1 MSPPLKTFIRVISF
15 VLLLI
20 VGSRV
25 GLAQPLKQLVYFNQM
40 VEQRLASEVKGGEW
54 KFETFCQVSS
64 DVVSRR
70 VLESYGS
77 MFVANESVVLPPTC
91 VQKSEGDVLRFQGK
105 LQKKSLDING
115 VRIDLQARA
124 SDALAVAVIEAAAMG
139 HRISPLDGSIAGA
152 RSYGDTLMLWNSR
165 FFPAMEFWIRKGRL
179 SSADRDLLARLDI
192 WGKVAKVL
200 EWESQG
206 IFFSTDRTRSILTST
221 APPGT
226 SQHLALLAF
235 DVTEFWNPHVR
246 AILNRNGW
254 FQTVVDDPVHFTFLG
269 FPESELPARGL
280 IAVSKGGRKYWV
292 PNLSSIPWTVI
303 PTN

>member
-1 MSPPLKTFIRVISF
+1 MNPLLQDSIPVTFIF
-15 VLLLI
+15 LLLI
-20 VGSRV
+20 VASPA
-25 GLAQPLKQLVYFNQM
+25 GLAQPLKPVDFNNV
-40 VEQRLASEVKGGEW
+40 VEKRLSSELKGGEW
-54 KFETFCQVSS
+54 KFENFCQVSS

-91 VQKSEGDVLRFQGK
+91 VHKGEGDVLRYHRK
-105 LQKKSLDING
+105 LRKKSLDMNG
-115 VRIDLQARA
+115 VRIDLQAGA
-124 SDALAVAVIEAAAMG
+124 SDALALAIAEAGAIG
-139 HRISPLDGSIAGA
+139 LRITPLDGSIAGG

-165 FFPAMEFWIRKGRL
+165 VFPAMEFWIRKGRL
-179 SSADRDLLARLDI
+179 SSADRDLLARMDI

-200 EWESQG
+200 EWESLG

-226 SQHLALLAF
+226 SQHLALLAV
-235 DVTEFWNPHVR
+235 DVTEFWNPTVR
-246 AILNRNGW
+246 SILNRNGW

-269 FPESELPARGL
+269 YPESELPARGL

-292 PNLSSIPWTVI
+292 PNLSSTPVALNL
-303 PTN
+303 TN